1 MHTSLILTVIA
12 DDKPG
17 IVEQIAAPITAAG
30 ANWEESRMAR
40 LAGKFAGLLRI
51 SVDPA
56 RADALAAHL
65 AALGNQGFTIAVE
78 RSTDMA
84 PAALRT
90 LHLELIGND
99 RPGII
104 RDISRVL
111 ARHGVNIDALETA
124 VASAPMSGDVLFRAH
139 AGLRAPATLSLETM
153 RTELEALAG
162 ELMVDLTLDTV
173 AEAADG

>member
-17 IVEQIAAPITAAG
+17 IVEKIAEPITAAG
-30 ANWEESRMAR
+30 PNWEESRMSR

-51 SVDPA
+51 SVDA
-56 RADALAAHL
+56 AGADALAAHL
-65 AALGNQGFTIAVE
+65 AALRSQGFTIAVE
-78 RSTDMA
+78 RSADMS

-90 LHLELIGND
+90 RHLDLIGND

-104 RDISRVL
+104 RDLSRVL

-124 VASAPMSGDVLFRAH
+124 VASAPMSGEVLFRAN
-139 AGLRAPATLSLETM
+139 ANLRAPSTLSLESL

-162 ELMVDLTLDTV
+162 ELMVDLTLDAV
-173 AEAADG
+173 AEAAG